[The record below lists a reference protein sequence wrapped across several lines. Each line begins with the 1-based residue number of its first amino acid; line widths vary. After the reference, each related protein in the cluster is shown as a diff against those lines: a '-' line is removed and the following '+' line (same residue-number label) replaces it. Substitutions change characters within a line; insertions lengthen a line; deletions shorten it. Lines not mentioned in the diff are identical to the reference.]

1 MKKFNY
7 KVEPYLKYVKHLRDK
22 ALRVLKDAEAS
33 VRRVEENMKK
43 TDDKIKTAYQ
53 KNSDMGKGV
62 KDIHYIHD
70 NNLYLRSLKKKMEG
84 FAEDLKMAEDV
95 YKDKYQKLMSLQQKL
110 RSIELHKEKA
120 VKDYKDLYRKHQQ
133 KVYDE
138 INSARHGRKNAKPIR

>member
-1 MKKFNY
+1 
-7 KVEPYLKYVKHLRDK
+7 
-22 ALRVLKDAEAS
+22 
-33 VRRVEENMKK
+33 
-43 TDDKIKTAYQ
+43 
-53 KNSDMGKGV
+53 
-62 KDIHYIHD
+62 
-70 NNLYLRSLKKKMEG
+70 MEG